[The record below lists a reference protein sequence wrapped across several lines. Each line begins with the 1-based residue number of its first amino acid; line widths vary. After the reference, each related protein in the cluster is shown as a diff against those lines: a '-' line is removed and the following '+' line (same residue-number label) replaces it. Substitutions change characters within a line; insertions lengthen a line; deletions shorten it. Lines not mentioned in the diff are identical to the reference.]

1 MNSNRKMVD
10 GNYVAKIP
18 LAQELPSIRISLQSG
33 RTTYRFRGS
42 YDGQRSLSAKVLRFM
57 DKDSDDDNA
66 IDAMGEINE
75 IEKIDTLDE
84 NDKVGDKT
92 DDEKYADT

>member
-33 RTTYRFRGS
+33 RTTYRFRGC
-42 YDGQRSLSAKVLRFM
+42 YDGQRSISAKVLRLM
-57 DKDSDDDNA
+57 DKDSDDDNT
-66 IDAMGEINE
+66 IDGINE
-75 IEKIDTLDE
+75 IDEISEIERIDTIDE
-84 NDKVGDKT
+84 HNKT
-92 DDEKYADT
+92 DE

>member
-1 MNSNRKMVD
+1 MNRNRKIVD
-10 GNYVAKIP
+10 GHYVAKV
-18 LAQELPSIRISLQSG
+18 LLSQELPAIHISLQSG

-42 YDGQRSLSAKVLRFM
+42 YDGQRSLSAKALRLM